1 MLKPDPTV
9 PAGQL
14 VIGVQQIEVAL
25 LRHRVRPGALYFID
39 IVRNCDL
46 RRPCQQRCHGMI
58 AGAAGKELLD
68 IVLIRVSA
76 LPLGQDFR
84 IRERDPDRGKIE
96 FHTASFLFRHS
107 IVSKYSA
114 ISRWLRKVLRI
125 WDS

>member
-1 MLKPDPTV
+1 M
-9 PAGQL
+9 
-14 VIGVQQIEVAL
+14 AL
-25 LRHRVRPGALYFID
+25 LRHRVRPGALRFID
-39 IVRNCDL
+39 IVGNCDL
-46 RRPCQQRCHGMI
+46 RRLCQQFCHGMI

-76 LPLGQDFR
+76 LPVGQDFR
-84 IRERDPDRGKIE
+84 LRERDTDRGKIE